1 MAHINSIT
9 AVRFA
14 SLAYSTTVADFD
26 AAAESTRIT
35 NAKNAFTGSS
45 VVELVG
51 DLREFPSL
59 GTPANIV
66 NVPVY
71 GQAQSQQV
79 GGQSDAPTLEFTLN
93 YNPSEHA
100 KLDTLRRNGTQVTWR
115 VRLTDVDGVQNDTD
129 LPSDDTKLYNDIY
142 FIGKVESFEVTPSLS
157 DSMQATFSV
166 SCQSDFEGP
175 YSEVSGTYGAP
186 S

>member
-14 SLAYSTTVADFD
+14 SLAYSTNVADFD
-26 AAAESTRIT
+26 TDEASKPAV
-35 NAKNAFTGSS
+35 AKTAFDSGVS
-45 VVELVG
+45 LVG

-93 YNPSEHA
+93 YNPSEHYA
-100 KLDTLRRNGTQVTWR
+100 LDTLRKNATQLTWR
-115 VRLTDVDGVQNDTD
+115 VRLSDVDGVQTATG
-129 LPSDDTKLYNDIY
+129 LPDDSDNQYNDIY
-142 FIGKVESFEVTPSLS
+142 FVGKIESLEVTPSLS

-175 YSEVSGTYGAP
+175 YSENASAVYGLPA
-186 S
+186 

>member
-14 SLAYSTTVADFD
+14 SLAYSTGTPADFSSAS
-26 AAAESTRIT
+26 AATRGA
-35 NAKNAFTGSS
+35 NAKALFTGANT
-45 VVELVG
+45 VVLVG

-93 YNPSEHA
+93 YNPAEHA
-100 KLDTLRRNGTQVTWR
+100 VLDTLRRAGTQVTWR
-115 VRLTDVDGVQNDTD
+115 VRLSDVDGVQSDTD
-129 LPSDDTKLYNDIY
+129 VPSDSDLLYNDIY
-142 FIGKVESFEVTPSLS
+142 FNGRVESFEITPSLS

-175 YSEVSGTYGAP
+175 YSEVNGTYGTP
-186 S
+186 